1 MGVARK
7 GLTTPSGRAICAPTS
22 LDRRPTAPRFQAAA
36 RTARRFFVE
45 LIPALR
51 AKTVED
57 RQILELVDPVAESIG
72 LSIVR
77 VRLMGGTLRRRLQVM
92 AERPSDHDISVE
104 ECARLSRAMSEVL
117 DVADPIAGEYL
128 LEVSSPGIDRPLT
141 RLIDFELFDGFEARL
156 ESDRMIEGRKRFKGM
171 LAGVD
176 GGPDGQDCVAIDLD
190 GEDDTALIPFD
201 WIVDAKLVMS
211 DALIKRG
218 AALRAARGEPE
229 DDGLPSISEDEGAP
243 EDDDTNTTTSEDK
256 A

>member
-1 MGVARK
+1 
-7 GLTTPSGRAICAPTS
+7 
-22 LDRRPTAPRFQAAA
+22 
-36 RTARRFFVE
+36 
-45 LIPALR
+45 LR

-57 RQILELVDPVAESIG
+57 RQILDLVDPVADSIG

-92 AERPSDHDISVE
+92 AERPSDHDISVA

-117 DVADPIAGEYL
+117 DAADPIDTEYR

-141 RLIDFELFDGFEARL
+141 RKIDFELFDGFEARL
-156 ESDRMIEGRKRFKGM
+156 EADRMIEGRKRFKGM
-171 LAGVD
+171 LAGVEGD
-176 GGPDGQDCVAIDLD
+176 NVAIDLD

-218 AALRAARGEPE
+218 AELRAARGEPE
-229 DDGLPSISEDEGAP
+229 DDGLPDAAAEDT
-243 EDDDTNTTTSEDK
+243 DTNTTTTSEDN